1 MDLIYLLILY
11 EMIVDTVLL
20 VSIYAGLHYLNSKI
34 PNIMFFPKGA
44 VLFMPPE
51 DKPENR
57 PNKKK
62 KDTS

>member
-1 MDLIYLLILY
+1 
-11 EMIVDTVLL
+11 MIVDTVLL